1 MKTHPTTQRV
11 RLVASRR
18 DFDGYIVAFASAAV
32 VGAIFLTAPVAH
44 ADIKSPGNHNGPMPP
59 ATAHA
64 TPPPTPTPRRL
75 APGTNFCQDRDPC
88 ECIGCPV
95 PIPIGAG

>member
-1 MKTHPTTQRV
+1 MNAHHIAVKTTAT
-11 RLVASRR
+11 SRTR
-18 DFDGYIVAFASAAV
+18 WVVGAFAGAV
-32 VGAIFLTAPVAH
+32 AGAIFLSAPVAH
-44 ADIKSPGNHNGPMPP
+44 ADTKSPGNHNGPRPP

-64 TPPPTPTPRRL
+64 TPQPTPPRS

-95 PIPIGAG
+95 PIPIAAR